1 MGAFAPV
8 LMKGYGP
15 ASDKSLFKKNYF
27 KGWNTLHDFCPPVY
41 SLEMSKL
48 AVKSQSQS
56 TDLRNCDG
64 QRIFQSDLKWF
75 CIALQMFWSINNR
88 NRDIWRKMR
97 YVWTLSRTKHT
108 WPNTHDTHPVCLFCL
123 FSFGFLKNVYHLYC
137 TIPDKPVH
145 PDAGDQAYSLV
156 KMHCWI
162 SCLISLYTA
171 TVNKVSL
178 PTDK

>member
-1 MGAFAPV
+1 MAFAPV

-15 ASDKSLFKKNYF
+15 ASDKSLFKNYF

-56 TDLRNCDG
+56 ADLRNCDG

-88 NRDIWRKMR
+88 NREIRRKMR

-108 WPNTHDTHPVCLFCL
+108 WLNTHDQTHMTLILCASSVFFPSVFLRMFIICTVR
-123 FSFGFLKNVYHLYC
+123 FLKKQFTQMQEIKPTVWWRC
-137 TIPDKPVH
+137 TAESHVWFHYIQP
-145 PDAGDQAYSLV
+145 L
-156 KMHCWI
+156 
-162 SCLISLYTA
+162 
-171 TVNKVSL
+171 
-178 PTDK
+178 